1 MVRAISVL
9 DKTGVDQVI
18 DRQSMFRNQAPCEGV
33 TTQASRALHWK
44 SLFYLRKIGHHMS
57 PSVEVIKNPKRLSE
71 KA

>member
-18 DRQSMFRNQAPCEGV
+18 DRQSMFRNQASCEGV
-33 TTQASRALHWK
+33 TTQAPQALHWK